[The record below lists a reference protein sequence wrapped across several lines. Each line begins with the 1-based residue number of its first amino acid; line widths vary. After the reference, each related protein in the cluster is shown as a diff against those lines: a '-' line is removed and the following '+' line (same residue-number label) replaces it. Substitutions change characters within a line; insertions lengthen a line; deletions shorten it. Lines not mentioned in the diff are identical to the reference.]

1 MSEYVFIDRQQP
13 LDLAFSVLEKAPYL
27 AIDTE
32 SSGYYTYFPELCLIQ
47 ISTDTH
53 HFLIDPLAR
62 VELGRLGE
70 LFASPGILKIFHAAA
85 SDMGEFRR
93 EYGWTFSNV
102 FDTHLAARYLQH
114 EGCSLMALV
123 QHYAGVQLEKKE
135 QKSNWRKRPLTR
147 SQLDYA
153 HLDTVFLQGIMVKMI
168 ERMRSRD
175 LLDEYT
181 AEMDWLCRHFDE
193 HEAEKDEGPAWLRVS
208 GAARLSPV
216 ERGRFKQV
224 FELREERARKENI
237 AAFRLV
243 SNRSLFQIV
252 QELPESTEE
261 LVEYG
266 LHPVFLQRDGF
277 RLLEVLREAEPIHQ
291 LPYDERRMDSP
302 EVEDVFRRLREWRVK
317 VVNRRK
323 IDPALVLSNRIL
335 KEIARKR
342 PGSANDLQ
350 TLSLM
355 SDWKI
360 NAYGPE
366 LVKIAAEH
374 RVS

>member
-13 LDLAFSVLEKAPYL
+13 LDFAFSVLEKAPYL

-53 HFLIDPLAR
+53 HFLLDPLAR

-70 LFASPGILKIFHAAA
+70 LFASPDILKIFHAAT

-93 EYGWTFSNV
+93 EYGWTFTNV

-153 HLDTVFLQGIMVKMI
+153 HLDTVFLFGIMEKMI
-168 ERMRSRD
+168 ERLKARD
-175 LLDEYT
+175 LLEEYT
-181 AEMDWLCRHFDE
+181 AEMEWTCRHFE
-193 HEAEKDEGPAWLRVS
+193 EQEAEKNEGPAWLRVN

-224 FELREERARKENI
+224 HELREERARKENI
-237 AAFRLV
+237 APFRLV

-277 RLLEVLREAEPIHQ
+277 RLLEVIREAEPIHQ
-291 LPYDERRMDSP
+291 LPFDERRMDP
-302 EVEDVFRRLREWRVK
+302 PDVEDAFRRLKEWRIK
-317 VVNRRK
+317 MVNRRK
-323 IDPALVLSNRIL
+323 IEPALILSNRIL
-335 KEIARKR
+335 KEIARR
-342 PGSANDLQ
+342 HPGSTEELREMG
-350 TLSLM
+350 LM
-355 SDWKI
+355 SDWKVQ
-360 NAYGPE
+360 NYGDD
-366 LVKIAAEH
+366 LVRIAAER